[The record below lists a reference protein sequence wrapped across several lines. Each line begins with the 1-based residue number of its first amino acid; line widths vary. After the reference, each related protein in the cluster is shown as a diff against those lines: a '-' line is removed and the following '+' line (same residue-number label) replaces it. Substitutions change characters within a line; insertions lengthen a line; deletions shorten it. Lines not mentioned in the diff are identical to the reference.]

1 MKYIIYILLIFVCF
15 PNISEAGNKKGELPP
30 NAIQFI
36 NRHFPKN
43 EIVKSKSDKD
53 GFEADLRSGH
63 EIEFDSNGNWIKIKG
78 EYTPMPKSIID
89 LLPIGISQYI
99 SKNYPRRAIIKIKK
113 KKYGYNVE
121 LASSVELK
129 FGHKGEFIGKD

>member
-1 MKYIIYILLIFVCF
+1 MKYIIYILLTFVCF
-15 PNISEAGNKKGELPP
+15 PNLADAGNKNGQLPP

-36 NRHFPKN
+36 NLHFPKN

-53 GFEADLRSGH
+53 GSEVDLRSGH
-63 EIEFDSNGNWIKIKG
+63 EIEFDRNGNWIKIEG
-78 EYTPMPKSIID
+78 EYTPLPKSIID

-99 SKNYPRRAIIKIKK
+99 SKNYPRRAIVKIKK
-113 KKYGYNVE
+113 KKYGYNIE

-129 FGHKGEFIGKD
+129 FGQKGEFIGKD